1 MNTFV
6 SITRGNLEV
15 RDKNYTVLEEM
26 NIRRFGEAKFFFF
39 FLYFLGRV
47 TCPLWWYR
55 ENRVCQSAW

>member
-39 FLYFLGRV
+39 YFLFF
-47 TCPLWWYR
+47 R
-55 ENRVCQSAW
+55 EGDLSIVVV